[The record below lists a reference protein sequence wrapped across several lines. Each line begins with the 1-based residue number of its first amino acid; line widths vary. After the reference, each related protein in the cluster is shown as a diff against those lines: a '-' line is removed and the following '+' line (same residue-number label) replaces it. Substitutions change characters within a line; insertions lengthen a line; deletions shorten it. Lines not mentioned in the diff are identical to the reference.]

1 MISDQIFNMVDIGLV
16 VLDKEFRVR
25 YWNRWMALHSGISP
39 KEIKGVSL
47 FEKYPHL
54 NNKKFLRN
62 FKAIFAF
69 GNCYFFPQKLYDYI
83 FPFKPESNFVSEI
96 DYMQQSCIMGPLR
109 NDKNVIDY
117 AYITVKDVTEAHIY
131 ETKLTSA
138 LFSLLEKN
146 VGKENM
152 PQGVESI
159 LAELLS
165 NTGDEF
171 LEKHSTPQQK
181 GKKDIAA
188 AIEEQI
194 DEILSL
200 VAVK

>member
-96 DYMQQSCIMGPLR
+96 DYMQQNCIMGPLR
-109 NDKNVIDY
+109 NEKNVIEY
-117 AYITVKDVTEAHIY
+117 AYISVRDVTEAHIY

-138 LFSLLEKN
+138 LFSLMEKN
-146 VGKENM
+146 VKKEGM
-152 PQGVESI
+152 PSDVQSV

-165 NTGDEF
+165 SSGDEF
-171 LEKHSTPQQK
+171 LAKHSTPQK
-181 GKKDIAA
+181 GKKDIAT

-194 DEILSL
+194 DEILS
-200 VAVK
+200 AVFVK

>member
-1 MISDQIFNMVDIGLV
+1 MISDQIFNMIDIGLV
-16 VLDKEFRVR
+16 VLDKKFRVR
-25 YWNRWMALHSGISP
+25 FWNRWMESHSGISA

-47 FEKYPHL
+47 FENYPHL

-96 DYMQQSCIMGPLR
+96 DYMQQNCIMGPLR
-109 NDKNVIDY
+109 NEKNVIEY
-117 AYITVKDVTEAHIY
+117 AYISVRDVTEAHIY

-138 LFSLLEKN
+138 LFSLMEKN
-146 VGKENM
+146 VKKEGM
-152 PQGVESI
+152 PSDVQSV

-165 NTGDEF
+165 SSGDEF
-171 LEKHSTPQQK
+171 LAKHSTPQK
-181 GKKDIAA
+181 GKKDIAT

-194 DEILSL
+194 DEILS
-200 VAVK
+200 AVFVK